1 MKKRLKSSKAKKLTA
16 LLLAAG
22 MCVSLAACGSGT
34 DEQSAQ
40 ENAQTSAASTEAAQ
54 TQTESQGTEAA
65 QSTDAASG
73 QGASLRIAW
82 WGSQER
88 HNDTIEALD
97 LYAEE
102 TGSEFT
108 YEYTSWTSY
117 FENLATQTVGGNLPD
132 IIQMSTTDIINYSQ
146 NGQIIDLQPYVDD
159 GTIDVTNID
168 ESSLSGGM
176 VNGQLAGFTTGSN
189 TIAVFYNTEIFDQA
203 GVAYPSDDWTWSE
216 FLSTAKEIYDA
227 TGIQTEIPFLSE
239 ARWAVEA
246 MVRSMGYDFF
256 SEDGTSLPWA
266 EDEAVVT
273 AVANTIQSIYEG
285 VQEGYLVDPEVQVA
299 WSATEDYY
307 ISQGNAA
314 MSLNLSNY
322 YTVYSQA
329 LGQELGLAMVPQMDE
344 GTQTGMYL
352 NPNMYWSISA
362 NCENPQAAAAVINY
376 LINDETAAKLI
387 GTDRGISLSSAIRDM
402 MATDAE
408 TDVYTK
414 NSLEYVNR
422 VSAVV
427 SSTNPADPV
436 NSAELISVLKNDY
449 VAVMYGEMTA
459 QDCVADFI
467 AQAASI
473 LP

>member
-1 MKKRLKSSKAKKLTA
+1 MKKRVKSSKVKKAVSLI
-16 LLLAAG
+16 LAAG
-22 MCVSLAACGSGT
+22 MCVSLAACGSGGDT
-34 DEQSAQ
+34 QSTQSSAQ
-40 ENAQTSAASTEAAQ
+40 IGEVPGETSQAA
-54 TQTESQGTEAA
+54 ESQSTDTA
-65 QSTDAASG
+65 QST
-73 QGASLRIAW
+73 GASLRIAW

-97 LYAEE
+97 WYAQESG
-102 TGSEFT
+102 TEFS

-117 FENLATQTVGGNLPD
+117 FENLATQAVGGNLPD
-132 IIQMSTTDIINYSQ
+132 ILQMSTTDIINYSQ
-146 NGQIIDLQPYVDD
+146 NGQIIDLQPYIED
-159 GTIDVTNID
+159 GTIDITNIE

-189 TIAVFYNTEIFDQA
+189 TIAVFYNTEIFEQA
-203 GVAYPSDDWTWSE
+203 GVEYPADDWTWSE
-216 FLSTAKEIYDA
+216 FLDTARTIYEA

-256 SEDGTSLPWA
+256 SEDGASLPWA
-266 EDEAVVT
+266 EDEAVVA
-273 AVANTIQSIYEG
+273 AVADTIQSIYEG

-322 YTVYSQA
+322 YTVYSEA
-329 LGQELGLAMVPQMDE
+329 LGQELGLAMVPSMDE

-352 NPNMYWSISA
+352 NPNMYWSVSA
-362 NCENPQAAAAVINY
+362 NCQEPQAAAAVINY
-376 LINDETAAKLI
+376 LINDEGAAKLI
-387 GTDRGISLSSAIRDM
+387 GTDRGISLSSSIRDM
-402 MATDAE
+402 LAADAD

-422 VSAVV
+422 VSSVV
-427 SSTNPADPV
+427 ASTNPADPV
-436 NSAELISVLKNDY
+436 NSAELINVLKNDY

-459 QDCVADFI
+459 EDCMADFI

>member
-1 MKKRLKSSKAKKLTA
+1 
-16 LLLAAG
+16 
-22 MCVSLAACGSGT
+22 
-34 DEQSAQ
+34 
-40 ENAQTSAASTEAAQ
+40 
-54 TQTESQGTEAA
+54 
-65 QSTDAASG
+65 
-73 QGASLRIAW
+73 
-82 WGSQER
+82 
-88 HNDTIEALD
+88 
-97 LYAEE
+97 
-102 TGSEFT
+102 
-108 YEYTSWTSY
+108 
-117 FENLATQTVGGNLPD
+117 
-132 IIQMSTTDIINYSQ
+132 
-146 NGQIIDLQPYVDD
+146 
-159 GTIDVTNID
+159 
-168 ESSLSGGM
+168 
-176 VNGQLAGFTTGSN
+176 
-189 TIAVFYNTEIFDQA
+189 
-203 GVAYPSDDWTWSE
+203 
-216 FLSTAKEIYDA
+216 
-227 TGIQTEIPFLSE
+227 
-239 ARWAVEA
+239 

-273 AVANTIQSIYEG
+273 AVANTIQSIMRECRRVIWLTLRCRWRG
-285 VQEGYLVDPEVQVA
+285 PLRRITIFP
-299 WSATEDYY
+299 
-307 ISQGNAA
+307 QGNAA